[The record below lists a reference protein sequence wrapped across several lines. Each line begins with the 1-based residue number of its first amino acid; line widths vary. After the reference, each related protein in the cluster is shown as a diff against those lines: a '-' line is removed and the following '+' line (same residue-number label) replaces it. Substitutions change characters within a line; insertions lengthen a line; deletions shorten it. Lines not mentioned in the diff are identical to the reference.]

1 MGMKE
6 ERTFRVAGHDF
17 SLVMAEDSPVWNT
30 LKAYDPFTI
39 DEPGSPIFTVE
50 VTAEEWEYK
59 GEPAYTEECEDED
72 MPRIDVFRTEDDG
85 WQFRMSINHR
95 SPVCCVLDA
104 TKDLK
109 KGLAHVSGSPY
120 TMQYGVN
127 NSLMLLYALNTAGL
141 GTLEMHS
148 SVIMCKG
155 KAFLF
160 LAKSGTGKS
169 THSSLWLKHIEG
181 SELMNDDNPIVRVF
195 EDGSVIAYGSPWS
208 GKTPCYKNISAPV
221 GAMVRIRRAPF
232 DKITRLSIPEA
243 YASVYSSSSGLKF
256 ETDMADG
263 LHDTFAKIAIS
274 TPCYVLDCLP
284 DEMAARVCAA
294 EVLGNE

>member
-1 MGMKE
+1 MKK
-6 ERTFRVAGHDF
+6 ERLFRVAEHDF
-17 SLVMAEDSPVWNT
+17 SLVMPEDFPAWDT
-30 LKAYDPFTI
+30 LKAYEPFALGGTSDPVFSVEATS
-39 DEPGSPIFTVE
+39 EPWTFM
-50 VTAEEWEYK
+50 
-59 GEPAYTEECEDED
+59 GEPAYEDECEDKD
-72 MPRIDVFRTEDDG
+72 MPRIEVYRTEG
-85 WQFRMSINHR
+85 GEWQFRMSINHY
-95 SPVCCVLDA
+95 SPICCVLDA
-104 TKDLK
+104 SKDLK
-109 KGLAHVSGSPY
+109 KGLAHVSGTPS
-120 TMQYGVN
+120 TVMYGIN
-127 NSLMLLYALNTAGL
+127 NSLMLLYALNTASL

-181 SELMNDDNPIVRVF
+181 SELMNDDNPIVRVK

-208 GKTPCYKNISAPV
+208 GKTPCYRNISAPV

-256 ETDMADG
+256 EANMVDG

-294 EVLGNE
+294 EVLGDE

>member
-1 MGMKE
+1 MKK
-6 ERTFRVAGHDF
+6 ERLFEVAEHVF
-17 SLVMAEDSPVWNT
+17 KLAMPEDHPAWNF
-30 LKAYDPFTI
+30 LKAYDPFVI
-39 DEPGSPIFTVE
+39 DGSKEAIFTLE
-50 VTAEEWEYK
+50 TTDEEWEFK
-59 GEPAYTEECEDED
+59 GEPMYTEECEDED
-72 MPRIDVFRTEDDG
+72 MPRIDIYRAPSGE

-95 SPVCCVLDA
+95 SPICCVLDT

-109 KGLAHVSGSPY
+109 SGVAHLSGGAS
-120 TMQYGVN
+120 TVMYGIN
-127 NSLMLLYALNTAGL
+127 NSLMLLYALNTSGMN
-141 GTLEMHS
+141 TLEMHA

-169 THSSLWLKHIEG
+169 THSSLWLKYIEG
-181 SELMNDDNPIVRVF
+181 SELMNDDNPIVRVK

-208 GKTPCYKNISAPV
+208 GKTPCYRNVSAPV
-221 GAMVRIRRAPF
+221 GALVRIRRAPF

-256 ETDMADG
+256 ETEMEDG
-263 LHDTFAKIAIS
+263 LHDTFAKIAMT